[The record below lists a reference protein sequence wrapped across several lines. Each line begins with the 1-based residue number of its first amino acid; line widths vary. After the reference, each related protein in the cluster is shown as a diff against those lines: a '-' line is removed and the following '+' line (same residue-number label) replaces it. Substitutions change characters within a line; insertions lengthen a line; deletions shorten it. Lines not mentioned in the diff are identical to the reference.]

1 MRFVFLFGRNT
12 NTKKI
17 KHKNSFHPNRA
28 PRSHNTFPGRPM
40 DIVRE
45 ILEKEQRDLEKF
57 KSIQVAKHLE
67 VRTDLG
73 LLMCSDP
80 NDLDGKSLK

>member
-1 MRFVFLFGRNT
+1 
-12 NTKKI
+12 
-17 KHKNSFHPNRA
+17 
-28 PRSHNTFPGRPM
+28 M

-80 NDLDGKSLK
+80 NDLDGKALKYEHDIHNY

>member
-1 MRFVFLFGRNT
+1 MPHATRLPTGNPHT
-12 NTKKI
+12 NTQRI
-17 KHKNSFHPNRA
+17 A
-28 PRSHNTFPGRPM
+28 M

-45 ILEKEQRDLEKF
+45 ILEKEQRELEKF
-57 KSIQVAKHLE
+57 KTIQVTKHLD

-80 NDLDGKSLK
+80 NDLDTQSLK